1 MDDQQQRGPQ
11 DAQTQQQGGPSAQ
24 QGGSPQQ
31 GGQQSQFSA
40 SSGQQGGA
48 SGGIPPGGS
57 GGSGGAQQGGTGA
70 DDATRRGGNPY
81 TDFFTRRGT
90 SPMELLK
97 RLDEDVDRLF
107 HQFVGGGRELLRS
120 RLRDRGGMDSSADM
134 GAGSA
139 AGSSG
144 GTDERQTEAAGG
156 ASVGGGAVSPM
167 SASGWLPEVEVCE
180 RNGKLLVHVD
190 LPGMSREDL
199 QIHFDSDQLVLQGE
213 RRTNRTTSQP
223 GGYYRTERTYGQF
236 RRVIP
241 LPEGVNPDT
250 AQAGFHNGVLEIC
263 FDMPVRHN
271 RTRQIPIHEGAVTPG
286 TAAASSGNLGQ
297 AGSTGGSPMGGTGLG
312 GGPSMGG
319 SMGSSSGG
327 LSGGSSGRPAS
338 SAAGSEVGPQE

>member
-11 DAQTQQQGGPSAQ
+11 DAQMQQQGGPSAQ
-24 QGGSPQQ
+24 QGGSQQQ

-48 SGGIPPGGS
+48 SGGTGP
-57 GGSGGAQQGGTGA
+57 QQGGPGSEDT
-70 DDATRRGGNPY
+70 TRRGGNPY

-120 RLRDRGGMDSSADM
+120 RLRDRGGMDSTADM
-134 GAGSA
+134 GSSSA

-144 GTDERQTEAAGG
+144 GTDGRQTEAAGG
-156 ASVGGGAVSPM
+156 ASSASTALSPM
-167 SASGWLPEVEVCE
+167 SASGWLPEVEVSE
-180 RNGKLLVHVD
+180 RNGKLHVHVD

-199 QIHFDSDQLVLQGE
+199 QVHFDSDQLVLQGE
-213 RRTNRTTSQP
+213 RRSTRTTNQP

-271 RTRQIPIHEGAVTPG
+271 RTRQIPIQEGAVTPATP
-286 TAAASSGNLGQ
+286 TASGAGLGQ
-297 AGSTGGSPMGGTGLG
+297 TGSTGGSPMGGTGVG

-319 SMGSSSGG
+319 SMGSSGGG
-327 LSGGSSGRPAS
+327 LSGGGSGRPAS

>member
-1 MDDQQQRGPQ
+1 MDDQQQRNPQ
-11 DAQTQQQGGPSAQ
+11 DAQMQQQGGPSAQ

-40 SSGQQGGA
+40 SSAQQGGA
-48 SGGIPPGGS
+48 SASGGTSPG

-70 DDATRRGGNPY
+70 DDSTRRGGNPY

-90 SPMELLK
+90 SPMDLLK

-107 HQFVGGGRELLRS
+107 HQFVGGGRELLRN
-120 RLRDRGGMDSSADM
+120 RLRDRGGMDASADM
-134 GAGSA
+134 GAGSG

-144 GTDERQTEAAGG
+144 GTDERQAEAAGG
-156 ASVGGGAVSPM
+156 ASSASGAVSPM
-167 SASGWLPEVEVCE
+167 SASGWLPEAEVSE

-213 RRTNRTTSQP
+213 RRSTRTTSQP

-236 RRVIP
+236 SRVIP

-250 AQAGFHNGVLEIC
+250 AQASFHNGVLEIS

-271 RTRQIPIHEGAVTPG
+271 RTRQIPIGEGGMG
-286 TAAASSGNLGQ
+286 TGAAMNTADST
-297 AGSTGGSPMGGTGLG
+297 GSTKGSG
-312 GGPSMGG
+312 
-319 SMGSSSGG
+319 
-327 LSGGSSGRPAS
+327 AS
-338 SAAGSEVGPQE
+338 SAAGSETGP

>member
-11 DAQTQQQGGPSAQ
+11 DAQMQQQGGPSAQ

-48 SGGIPPGGS
+48 AGGSPPG
-57 GGSGGAQQGGTGA
+57 GGSGGAQQGGSGA
-70 DDATRRGGNPY
+70 DDSTRRGGNPY

-90 SPMELLK
+90 SPMDLLK

-120 RLRDRGGMDSSADM
+120 RLRDRGGMDATADM
-134 GAGSA
+134 GTGSA

-144 GTDERQTEAAGG
+144 GTDERQTESAGG
-156 ASVGGGAVSPM
+156 ASPASSAVSPM

-190 LPGMSREDL
+190 LPGLSREDL

-213 RRTNRTTSQP
+213 RRSTRTTSQP

-236 RRVIP
+236 SRVIP

-250 AQAGFHNGVLEIC
+250 AQAGFHNGVLEIS

-271 RTRQIPIHEGAVTPG
+271 RTRQIPIGEGGVG
-286 TAAASSGNLGQ
+286 TGAAMST
-297 AGSTGGSPMGGTGLG
+297 AGSTGSVKGSG
-312 GGPSMGG
+312 
-319 SMGSSSGG
+319 
-327 LSGGSSGRPAS
+327 AS
-338 SAAGSEVGPQE
+338 SAAGSEVGP

>member
-1 MDDQQQRGPQ
+1 MDDQQQRNPQ
-11 DAQTQQQGGPSAQ
+11 DAQTQQQGEPSAQ
-24 QGGSPQQ
+24 QGGSSQQ
-31 GGQQSQFSA
+31 GGQQSQSSA

-48 SGGIPPGGS
+48 SGGIPPGG
-57 GGSGGAQQGGTGA
+57 GGTGAQQGGAGA
-70 DDATRRGGNPY
+70 DDTTRRGGNPY

-90 SPMELLK
+90 SPMDLLK

-120 RLRDRGGMDSSADM
+120 RLRDRGGMDSTVDM
-134 GAGSA
+134 GTGSA

-156 ASVGGGAVSPM
+156 ASSGGAVSPM
-167 SASGWLPEVEVCE
+167 SASGWLPEVEVSE
-180 RNGKLLVHVD
+180 RNGKLHVHVD

-213 RRTNRTTSQP
+213 RRTTRTMGQP

-271 RTRQIPIHEGAVTPG
+271 RTRQIPIQEGAVTPG
-286 TAAASSGNLGQ
+286 SAAAAGAGLGP
-297 AGSTGGSPMGGTGLG
+297 AGSTGGSPMGGTGVG

>member
-1 MDDQQQRGPQ
+1 MDDQQQRNPQ
-11 DAQTQQQGGPSAQ
+11 DAQMQQQAGPSAQ
-24 QGGSPQQ
+24 QGSGQQQ
-31 GGQQSQFSA
+31 GAQQSQFSA

-48 SGGIPPGGS
+48 AGSTPPGGS
-57 GGSGGAQQGGTGA
+57 AGAQQGGTGA

-120 RLRDRGGMDSSADM
+120 RLRDRGGMDSTVDM
-134 GAGSA
+134 GASSA

-144 GTDERQTEAAGG
+144 GTDERQAEAGGG
-156 ASVGGGAVSPM
+156 ASSAGSAVSPM
-167 SASGWLPEVEVCE
+167 SASGWLPEVEVSE
-180 RNGKLLVHVD
+180 RNGKLHVHVD
-190 LPGMSREDL
+190 LPGMSRENL

-213 RRTNRTTSQP
+213 RRSTRTMGQP

-271 RTRQIPIHEGAVTPG
+271 RTRQIPIQEGAVTPG
-286 TAAASSGNLGQ
+286 TAAGLGP
-297 AGSTGGSPMGGTGLG
+297 AGSTGGSPMGGTGVG

-327 LSGGSSGRPAS
+327 LSGGGSGRPAS

>member
-1 MDDQQQRGPQ
+1 MDDQQQRNPQ
-11 DAQTQQQGGPSAQ
+11 DAQMQQQGGPSAQ

-40 SSGQQGGA
+40 SSAQQGGA
-48 SGGIPPGGS
+48 SASGGTSPG

-70 DDATRRGGNPY
+70 DDSTRRGGNPY

-90 SPMELLK
+90 SPMDLLK

-107 HQFVGGGRELLRS
+107 HQFVGGGRELLRN
-120 RLRDRGGMDSSADM
+120 RLRDRGGMDASADM
-134 GAGSA
+134 GAGSG

-144 GTDERQTEAAGG
+144 GTDERQAEAVGG
-156 ASVGGGAVSPM
+156 ASSASGAVSPM
-167 SASGWLPEVEVCE
+167 SASGWLPEAEVSE

-213 RRTNRTTSQP
+213 RRSTRTTSQP

-236 RRVIP
+236 SRVIP

-250 AQAGFHNGVLEIC
+250 AQASFHNGVLEIS

-271 RTRQIPIHEGAVTPG
+271 CTRQIPIGEGGEGGVGSGAGATAG
-286 TAAASSGNLGQ
+286 TAA
-297 AGSTGGSPMGGTGLG
+297 GTGWTDRK
-312 GGPSMGG
+312 S
-319 SMGSSSGG
+319 
-327 LSGGSSGRPAS
+327 
-338 SAAGSEVGPQE
+338 VV